1 MDKKNIKNNLEYF
14 WMYYK
19 WQVIAVF
26 IVVIL
31 TVYFGVSVLKK
42 KDNALS
48 VMLIDC
54 HTEVSQEQ
62 MEEDFMKY
70 SGLDDKVYEVQIQN
84 NLMFADSDSGSYT
97 MTSLSRFL
105 ADIGSEKLDVCGM
118 LEEDFMKYDNSNTFM
133 DLRDCFTEE
142 ELLALE
148 EKLIET
154 EDGRIIG
161 IYADSLPE
169 IERYGCY
176 EDQETNAGLG
186 IIYNTQHKET
196 AVQYLRFLAGIV

>member
-62 MEEDFMKY
+62 M
-70 SGLDDKVYEVQIQN
+70 
-84 NLMFADSDSGSYT
+84 
-97 MTSLSRFL
+97 
-105 ADIGSEKLDVCGM
+105 
-118 LEEDFMKYDNSNTFM
+118 EEDFMKYDNSNTFM